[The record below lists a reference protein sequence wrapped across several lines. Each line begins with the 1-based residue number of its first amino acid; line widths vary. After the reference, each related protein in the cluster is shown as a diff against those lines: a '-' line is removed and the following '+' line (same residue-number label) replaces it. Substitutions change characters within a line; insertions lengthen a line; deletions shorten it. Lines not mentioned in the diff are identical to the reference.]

1 MQFCSGNDGNY
12 SERKVILER
21 KPEKLERDVRWLT
34 FKCLENSLF
43 GQQVNWIQMVDGK
56 GSCERRLSSF

>member
-21 KPEKLERDVRWLT
+21 KPEKLERDVRWLA